1 MYSVCVWQ
9 CSIVLFPTE
18 TIPLRI
24 KDSNF
29 ASYLRSLLHS
39 STSTHAHARVSASAS
54 ASVSVSSSAPIL
66 IGIVGKYRES
76 GRVGSRWCTPE

>member
-29 ASYLRSLLHS
+29 ASYLRSLHHS
-39 STSTHAHARVSASAS
+39 STSTHEHARVS